1 MKVATNIEEM
11 QRAGEIRG
19 KKKSKAL
26 LPPLSYL
33 GTPEEAGGRHEDR
46 KKMPLSAP
54 AAV

>member
-33 GTPEEAGGRHEDR
+33 GTPEAAGRHEDR

-54 AAV
+54 AVS